1 MISNVKRLKSSISSS
16 FRATLKVVAIPHQPQ
31 NDICAEGRTPKSANT
46 TTKQAAKVTEDADL
60 DTPIDLSEI
69 PF

>member
-1 MISNVKRLKSSISSS
+1 MPR
-16 FRATLKVVAIPHQPQ
+16 RTLNQQ
-31 NDICAEGRTPKSANT
+31 NT
-46 TTKQAAKVTEDADL
+46 TTKQAVKLLEDVDL

>member
-1 MISNVKRLKSSISSS
+1 M
-16 FRATLKVVAIPHQPQ
+16 HQPQ
-31 NDICAEGRTPKSANT
+31 NDMPRDTKSANT
-46 TTKQAAKVTEDADL
+46 TTKQVAKATDADL